1 MIKRSI
7 GIALAIGIGIG
18 ISDAARVV
26 DYPFISYA
34 NTNILDISRVE
45 LCDTATIVNFNANYL
60 PKYWIS
66 LDKDVVLKC
75 DGKEYA
81 LKSTRDI
88 QPGEKLWM
96 PESGQTSF
104 TLIFEPL
111 PANAEKFDFSEGEE
125 KGSWRL
131 ADVLLNRR
139 PATPRPLPAG
149 LPEGLPKEFVDGPL
163 PMQTLSIGET
173 TVNVHCLG
181 YRPEFA
187 SGMVFIA
194 NGPIGGTGEEM
205 KFDETG
211 NAVIKFMQKGPAN
224 FEIFD
229 RETRQPY
236 TNFNTVP
243 GETVDCYIDGT
254 ISGMNAMSRRGTEGI
269 PTDRLVMHT
278 GSLSNFD
285 RMWSGIKKDYSSWL
299 RFGEKKLYDLD
310 RRSYMEALK
319 TGYSSSMDSIRNAD
333 IPDMEKEYQT
343 VRLRDMVLRAVADH
357 KNLMR
362 YHYMLST
369 GRWDEPFSYDS
380 IPATLTDEDFR
391 EVTGWFDVSD
401 PRIFIYG
408 NENGL
413 VMVDWNAFG
422 VKGDLSKSL
431 RMLADVHEKAGKATL
446 TKEEVDAMKNL
457 SDPFFAEVA
466 DSVYAEMNRKLEK
479 LDKSVKQQP
488 TPDVADDKIFDAIV
502 APHKGK
508 VVVVDLWNTWCGPC
522 RMAIKQ
528 NEPLKDG
535 ELSDSDIVWI
545 YIADET
551 SDYFQYLEMIPKIKG
566 LHYKVNKDQIEKIRE
581 RFNVDG
587 IPYYI
592 LIDREGNAKG
602 RPDLRDHAKYVKDIK
617 ALL

>member
-1 MIKRSI
+1 
-7 GIALAIGIGIG
+7 
-18 ISDAARVV
+18 
-26 DYPFISYA
+26 
-34 NTNILDISRVE
+34 
-45 LCDTATIVNFNANYL
+45 
-60 PKYWIS
+60 
-66 LDKDVVLKC
+66 
-75 DGKEYA
+75 
-81 LKSTRDI
+81 
-88 QPGEKLWM
+88 
-96 PESGQTSF
+96 
-104 TLIFEPL
+104 
-111 PANAEKFDFSEGEE
+111 
-125 KGSWRL
+125 
-131 ADVLLNRR
+131 
-139 PATPRPLPAG
+139 
-149 LPEGLPKEFVDGPL
+149 
-163 PMQTLSIGET
+163 
-173 TVNVHCLG
+173 
-181 YRPEFA
+181 
-187 SGMVFIA
+187 
-194 NGPIGGTGEEM
+194 
-205 KFDETG
+205 
-211 NAVIKFMQKGPAN
+211 
-224 FEIFD
+224 
-229 RETRQPY
+229 
-236 TNFNTVP
+236 
-243 GETVDCYIDGT
+243 
-254 ISGMNAMSRRGTEGI
+254 
-269 PTDRLVMHT
+269 
-278 GSLSNFD
+278 
-285 RMWSGIKKDYSSWL
+285 
-299 RFGEKKLYDLD
+299 
-310 RRSYMEALK
+310 
-319 TGYSSSMDSIRNAD
+319 MDSIRNAD

-369 GRWDEPFSYDS
+369 GRWDEHFSYDS

-431 RMLADVHEKAGKATL
+431 RMLADVNEKAGKATL

-522 RMAIKQ
+522 HMAIKQ